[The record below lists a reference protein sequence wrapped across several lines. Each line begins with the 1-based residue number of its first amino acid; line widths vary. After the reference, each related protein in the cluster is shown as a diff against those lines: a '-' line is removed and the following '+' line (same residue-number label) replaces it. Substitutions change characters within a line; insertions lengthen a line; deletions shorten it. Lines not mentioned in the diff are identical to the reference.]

1 MKSKEPLFKLELG
14 LCLTD
19 AAVEERGK
27 VGGAVIVEVGG
38 ETFRVWDPG

>member
-19 AAVEERGK
+19 AAVEERAK
-27 VGGAVIVEVGG
+27 GGAVIVEVGG